1 MPASDLSRWL
11 SVLALALS
19 GFVFNTSEF
28 IPIAL
33 LSDIGR
39 DFGMQATQTGVMIT
53 VYAWVVALFSLPLML
68 LTQRMERRSLLLVLF
83 AVFAGAHVMSYYA
96 TSFAML
102 MVSRVLVAL
111 AHAVFWS
118 ITAALV
124 VRVAPEGRGHKALSL
139 LGMGA
144 VMATVL
150 GLPLGRLV
158 GGLFGWRLSL
168 LLIGMLALLTA
179 LVLAKNLP
187 GLPSMNS
194 GNLSSLPVLLRRRSL
209 MLMYA
214 FTVLMITAHFTAYSY
229 IEPFVRQV
237 AGLSGG
243 DVTTLLMLY
252 GAAGFLG
259 SWCFG
264 LWFGRHGRTFCL
276 SACALMMCS
285 LLLLQAVSGSVWSLY
300 ALCMLWG
307 TTHAAVGLVMQS
319 EVLRLASDATDVAT
333 SIHSGLYNVGIGG
346 GALLGHVAA
355 GHLHLS
361 GIGFVAG
368 GLAAGGLLLACQMVR
383 QPVFSGMRSAPS
395 DAVVPALDERV
406 ATTG

>member
-264 LWFGRHGRTFCL
+264 QWFGQHGRTFYL
-276 SACALMMCS
+276 WGCASMMGS
-285 LLLLQAVSGSVWSLY
+285 LLLLQALSGSVWSLY

-346 GALLGHVAA
+346 GALLGHFAA